1 MNMFTV
7 GLNHKTCPVEVR
19 EKFYLKLA
27 ERELLLSQLKNDPCV
42 IEAIVLSTCNRT
54 EIYAHILGENPR
66 LLLDHL
72 FKVKKIPFTSEFNKH
87 FYTYYGEQAILHLF
101 RVSTGLDSLILG
113 EKQILGQLKEAIDI
127 SRKIGMMGK
136 QFNILSN
143 LAIEAGGKAQN
154 ETKIAYGGSSISWA
168 AVRMAEKTLGSLRD
182 KSVLIIGTGKMG
194 YLAVNYLKKKKVNRI
209 FIMNRTHDNA
219 AALASEFDCTA
230 VSFLDIQEVLSSVDI
245 CICSASAPHY
255 LIEKDLMERVMA
267 KRGQRKLLL
276 IDISMPRNINP
287 EVSSFRE
294 VSLVALDDLD
304 KVVEDSVKARHGAV
318 EEVEEIIHRKIN
330 EFYEKLSRIR
340 RVEAAVSVNRLLSMS
355 NINH

>member
-27 ERELLLSQLKNDPCV
+27 ERELLLSQLKDDPCV
-42 IEAIVLSTCNRT
+42 MEAIVLSTCNRT
-54 EIYAHILGENPR
+54 EIYAHIPGENPR
-66 LLLDHL
+66 LLLGHL
-72 FKVKKIPFTSEFNKH
+72 FKAKKIPFTSEFKKH
-87 FYTYYGEQAILHLF
+87 FYIYSGEQSILHLF
-101 RVSTGLDSLILG
+101 QVSAGLDSLILG
-113 EKQILGQLKEAIDI
+113 ERQILGQLKEAIDL
-127 SRKIGMMGK
+127 SRKMGMMGK

-143 LAIEAGGKAQN
+143 MAIEAGEKARN
-154 ETKIAYGGSSISWA
+154 ETRIAYGGSSISWA
-168 AVRMAEKTLGSLRD
+168 AVRMAEETLGSLRD

-194 YLAVNYLKKKKVNRI
+194 YLAINYLKKRKVNRI

-219 AALASEFDCTA
+219 TALAREFDCTA
-230 VSFLDIQEVLSSVDI
+230 VGFLDIQEVLSNVDI

-255 LIEKDLMERVMA
+255 LIEKDLIERVMA
-267 KRGQRKLLL
+267 RRGQKKLLF

-287 EVSSFRE
+287 EVSSFCD

-304 KVVEDSVKARHGAV
+304 KVVEDSVKTRHGAV
-318 EEVEEIIHRKIN
+318 KEVEEIIHKKIC
-330 EFYEKLSRIR
+330 EFYEKLSRNR
-340 RVEAAVSVNRLLSMS
+340 RVETAVFVNDLSSLS